1 MNEMQ
6 VVGIQKSSFKGDN
19 GETVTGFNVYML
31 FDQRGVDGQAA
42 HRFFVMPCNF
52 VNGVIPNPGD
62 IVVVYFNRFGKVQ
75 SCEVQ

>member
-6 VVGIQKSSFKGDN
+6 VVGIRKSSFKGNN
-19 GETVTGFNVYML
+19 GEAVTGFNIYVL
-31 FDQRGVDGQAA
+31 FDQNGVDGQAA
-42 HRFFVMPCNF
+42 DRFFVMPHKF
-52 VNGVIPNPGD
+52 VNGVIPKPGD

>member
-6 VVGIQKSSFKGDN
+6 VVGIRKSSFKGDN
-19 GETVTGFNVYML
+19 GETVTGYSVYML

-42 HRFFVMPCNF
+42 GRFFLTPWKF
-52 VNGVIPNPGD
+52 VNGVIPKPGD